1 MHDETDPHALFA
13 RWFAEAQVAEP
24 RVPDAMQVATA
35 GADGVPD
42 VRTVLLKRFGPEG
55 WWFYT
60 NLGSPKAA
68 QLAERPVA
76 SCLLH
81 WKSLERQVRVLADVA
96 PATDADADAYFASR
110 ARGSQL
116 GAWASDQSAELDD
129 RATLEARLAEV
140 TTRFEGQP
148 VPRPPFWGGYHLT
161 LRRMEFWQGRPDR
174 LHDRRVYTR
183 DGDAWAQQVLYP

>member
-1 MHDETDPHALFA
+1 MLDATDPHALFA
-13 RWFAEAQVAEP
+13 AWYADAEAAEP
-24 RVPDAMQVATA
+24 RVPDAVQVATV

-60 NLGSPKAA
+60 NLDSPKAA
-68 QLAERPVA
+68 QLTANPVA

-81 WKSLERQVRVLADVA
+81 WKSLERQVRAVADVQ

-110 ARGSQL
+110 PRGSRL
-116 GAWASDQSAELDD
+116 GAWASDQSAVLDG
-129 RATLEARLAEV
+129 RPTLEARLAEV
-140 TTRFEGQP
+140 TARFEGQD
-148 VPRPPFWGGYHLT
+148 VPRPPFWGGFHLT

-174 LHDRRVYTR
+174 LHDRLVFEREGTGWRRFLVY
-183 DGDAWAQQVLYP
+183 P